1 MKYNTFIKNSFLA
14 AAVAFA
20 AASCSEEVNYGNVQA
35 PDVDDAELLYV
46 TDADGNAAPTA
57 SIDFRDNMKV
67 PMFVNSTKPASKAHS
82 IQFTY
87 DAAALDEFNASR
99 ATAIEA
105 LPAEFV
111 SFENGG
117 LASLAAGATQ
127 SEAINMVIAS
137 DGTLDHE
144 TTYAIPVRVTTTTG
158 TMASTSSVRI
168 YVVHDLSA
176 LPDCHKTVLD
186 EEGNEVEGVKI
197 FSCMEVNDTNPLN
210 NLRYTLKN
218 SGKYMVDALIIFSGN
233 INYDS
238 EKGTVWF
245 NANENVQ
252 ALLDNKDKYLKPLK
266 DRGMKIIMGILCNHD
281 RACIS
286 NLAEETAKKFAQ
298 DLKAL
303 ADAYD
308 LDGFF
313 WDDEYCSPIYPAPP
327 GFVTPS
333 SAAWNRLAYEV
344 WKIQPERWN
353 VAYAYSRT
361 AYGQEIDGV
370 QPGVFITYALHDYG
384 GSYDL
389 SSNYPGMPKSNM
401 GLYSQEFAQ
410 GRFAS
415 ENNLRNMRKNGYG
428 AHMVFAMD
436 PNRSNQWRQDNAMG
450 NCARAFYDDEVVIN
464 EPIYAK
470 DW

>member
-14 AAVAFA
+14 AAVVLT

-35 PDVDDAELLYV
+35 PEVNDAELLYV

-57 SIDFRDNMKV
+57 SIEFRDNMKV
-67 PMFVNSTKPASKAHS
+67 PMFVNSTKPASTAHS
-82 IQFTY
+82 VQFAY
-87 DAAALDEFNASR
+87 DATALDDFNASR
-99 ATAIEA
+99 ATALEA
-105 LPAEFV
+105 LPEQFI

-127 SEAINMVIAS
+127 SEAVNMVITS

-168 YVVHDLSA
+168 YVVRDLSS

-186 EEGNEVEGVKI
+186 ADGNEVEGVKI

-333 SAAWNRLAYEV
+333 SSAWNRLAYEV

-361 AYGQEIDGV
+361 RYGEEVDGV

-384 GSYDL
+384 GSSDL
-389 SSNYPGMPKSNM
+389 SSSYPGMPKSNM
-401 GLYSQEFAQ
+401 GLYSQEFNL
-410 GRFAS
+410 GRFAT

-428 AHMVFAMD
+428 SHMVFAMD
-436 PNRSNQWRQDNAMG
+436 PNRSNRQRQDDAMG